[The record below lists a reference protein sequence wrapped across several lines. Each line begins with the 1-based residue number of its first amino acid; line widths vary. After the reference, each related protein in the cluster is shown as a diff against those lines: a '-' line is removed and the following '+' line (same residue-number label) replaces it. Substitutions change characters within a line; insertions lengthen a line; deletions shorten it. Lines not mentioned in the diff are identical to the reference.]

1 MTIEGLLG
9 RKLGTVQVF
18 DEKGRLRG
26 ATALEVGPCFVT
38 HIRTP
43 ESDGYTAIQI
53 GFQDDKRLNKPES
66 GHLKPAGN
74 LKLRH
79 LAEFRTD
86 GAASYTLGDRLGA
99 ELFDPGQ
106 KVDVSGV
113 SKGRGFQ
120 GGVKRH
126 NFAGGPKTH
135 GQSDR
140 HRAPGSIGSGTT
152 PGRVFKGTRMAG
164 QMGAVNTTIRNLEII
179 ARNDDRNVIFV
190 GGSVPGP
197 VGGVI
202 RIRSA
207 RKVARK
213 VSK

>member
-26 ATALEVGPCFVT
+26 ATAVEVGPCFVT
-38 HIRTP
+38 QIRTP
-43 ESDGYTAIQI
+43 ESDGYSAIQI
-53 GFQDDKRLNKPES
+53 GFQDDKRLNKPET
-66 GHLKPAGN
+66 GHLKAAGN

-79 LAEFRTD
+79 LAEFRADATT
-86 GAASYTLGDRLGA
+86 AYNLGDRLGA
-99 ELFDPGQ
+99 ELFDPGG
-106 KVDVSGV
+106 KVDVTGI

-120 GGVKRH
+120 GGVRRH
-126 NFAGGPKTH
+126 HFAGGPKTH

-164 QMGAVNTTIRNLEII
+164 HMGAARITVRNLEVI
-179 ARNDDRNVIFV
+179 ARNDDRGVIFV

-197 VGGVI
+197 VGAMV
-202 RIRSA
+202 RIRTA
-207 RKVARK
+207 GKA
-213 VSK
+213 SK

>member
-26 ATALEVGPCFVT
+26 ATAVEVGPCFVT
-38 HIRTP
+38 QIRTP
-43 ESDGYTAIQI
+43 ESDGYSAIQI
-53 GFQDDKRLNKPES
+53 GFQDDKRLNKPET

-79 LAEFRTD
+79 LAEFRADATTT
-86 GAASYTLGDRLGA
+86 YNLGDRLGA
-99 ELFDPGQ
+99 ELFAPGQ
-106 KVDVSGV
+106 KVDVTGT

-120 GGVKRH
+120 GGVRRH
-126 NFAGGPKTH
+126 HFAGGPKTH

-152 PGRVFKGTRMAG
+152 PGRVYKGTRMAG
-164 QMGAVNTTIRNLEII
+164 HMGAARITVRNLEVI
-179 ARNDDRNVIFV
+179 ARNDDRGVIFV

-197 VGGVI
+197 MGAMV
-202 RIRSA
+202 RIRTA
-207 RKVARK
+207 GK

>member
-1 MTIEGLLG
+1 MTINGLLG
-9 RKLGTVQVF
+9 RKLGTTQVF

-26 ATALEVGPCFVT
+26 VTAVEIGPCFVT
-38 HIRTP
+38 DIRTP
-43 ESDGYTAIQI
+43 EKHGYSSVQI
-53 GFQDDKRLNKPES
+53 GFQDDKRLNKPET
-66 GHLKPAGN
+66 GHLKAAGN

-79 LAEFRTD
+79 LAEFKTD
-86 GAASYTLGDRLGA
+86 GDAALGDQFGA
-99 ELFDPGQ
+99 ELFEAGDY
-106 KVDVSGV
+106 VDVTSK

-164 QMGAVNTTIRNLEII
+164 HMGDARTTIRNLQVVSKNEEK
-179 ARNDDRNVIFV
+179 NVIFV
-190 GGSVPGP
+190 AGSVPGAIGAL
-197 VGGVI
+197 V
-202 RIRSA
+202 RIRKA
-207 RKVARK
+207 KKA
-213 VSK
+213 SK